1 MANSDWFFVF
11 PEVTLGAKK
20 NLEAESVTWLLRLTI
35 TYYSS
40 CVQQKQRK
48 DRRKTWNHKKTKH
61 EIKKIPWTSKASS
74 TENCKKN
81 TKTKPSDVTGVANNY
96 SSIQQTKQEKQT
108 NKTHLQQ
115 YYTLKTIERRLCLLG
130 FVLIFCM
137 CISEKFNQ
145 VSFKCHPW
153 RSSPPLKNK
162 KQKKNFVK
170 LYDVWK
176 KKIKKTKTISL
187 VSSFIVLCLPL
198 KRKEKLFLAIH
209 LFKKK

>member
-1 MANSDWFFVF
+1 M
-11 PEVTLGAKK
+11 
-20 NLEAESVTWLLRLTI
+20 TI
-35 TYYSS
+35 TFDYNLL
-40 CVQQKQRK
+40 QFLRTTKTKKRK
-48 DRRKTWNHKKTKH
+48 ERRKTWNHKKTKH

-130 FVLIFCM
+130 FVLIFCL

-153 RSSPPLKNK
+153 RSSPPLRTKNR
-162 KQKKNFVK
+162 KKNFVK

-176 KKIKKTKTISL
+176 KKSR
-187 VSSFIVLCLPL
+187 
-198 KRKEKLFLAIH
+198 KRKLFHWFHHLSSYAFLWKEKKNFSSPYIYL
-209 LFKKK
+209 KK

>member
-1 MANSDWFFVF
+1 MYNLFTFFQIIMANSDWFFFVF

-48 DRRKTWNHKKTKH
+48 ERRKTWNHKKTKH

-108 NKTHLQQ
+108 NKQN
-115 YYTLKTIERRLCLLG
+115 TLTTILHPKNYRETA
-130 FVLIFCM
+130 VLIGICVDFL
-137 CISEKFNQ
+137 SVYF
-145 VSFKCHPW
+145 
-153 RSSPPLKNK
+153 R
-162 KQKKNFVK
+162 
-170 LYDVWK
+170 
-176 KKIKKTKTISL
+176 KIQ
-187 VSSFIVLCLPL
+187 PG
-198 KRKEKLFLAIH
+198 FL
-209 LFKKK
+209 